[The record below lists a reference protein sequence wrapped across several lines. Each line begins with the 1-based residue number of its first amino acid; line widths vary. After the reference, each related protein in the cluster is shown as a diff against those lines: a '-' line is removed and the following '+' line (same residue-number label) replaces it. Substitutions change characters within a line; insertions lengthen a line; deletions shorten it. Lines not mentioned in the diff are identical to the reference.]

1 MASKKSTSK
10 SRTSSKSRSSLKW
23 WYVLP
28 VVAIVAIAG
37 YAIVRFSQAAGPYRT
52 FTIGASSIPA
62 GSQGRALK
70 GNGIY
75 AASAPTSVFVGWQQM
90 QSSRQVCAYV
100 YGTGPNNTGATARIT
115 LSGGPTGSRWSR
127 VGYATYQGSGPL
139 CASTSGFP
147 GNGVGVAKVEKI
159 SGNTLYISEIY
170 GTR

>member
-1 MASKKSTSK
+1 MAANSRSKIRTSK
-10 SRTSSKSRSSLKW
+10 NKGMKLKW

-28 VVAIVAIAG
+28 VIAIVAVAG
-37 YAIVRFSQAAGPYRT
+37 YAIVRFSQAAGPYKT
-52 FTIGASSIPA
+52 FSIPASSLPA

-75 AASAPTSVFVGWQQM
+75 AASAPTSAFIGSPQM

-100 YGTGPNNTGATARIT
+100 YGTGENNSGATARLT
-115 LSGGPTGSRWSR
+115 LTGGPTGSTWKR
-127 VGYATYQGSGPL
+127 VGYAKYQGSGSV

-147 GNGVGVAKVEKI
+147 GNGVGVAKVEKT
-159 SGNTLYISEIY
+159 SGSTLYISEIY